1 MKEILR
7 DLEPAAEDLT
17 YQNEPE
23 EAVEQELSR
32 RENYKKKGFEP
43 ETLPPPFP
51 PPPMEPDRREEEY
64 ASDSNSEAGESE
76 VHDSEGPAG
85 AAMAPGE
92 NPWDGPSEDMVGEN
106 SEVEGSLH
114 GSVTGV
120 GGDAIN
126 DQQLTPPPPP
136 SPPPMARRVRITERT
151 PSRFFSSH
159 RATPDFLQQESGASP
174 CKGLSE
180 GWDTIGRL

>member
-85 AAMAPGE
+85 AAMWHQEKIHGMDRLKIWWERILRWRAHY
-92 NPWDGPSEDMVGEN
+92 M
-106 SEVEGSLH
+106 EV
-114 GSVTGV
+114 
-120 GGDAIN
+120 
-126 DQQLTPPPPP
+126 
-136 SPPPMARRVRITERT
+136 
-151 PSRFFSSH
+151 
-159 RATPDFLQQESGASP
+159 
-174 CKGLSE
+174 
-180 GWDTIGRL
+180 